1 MNSVVLQ
8 KKKSKCFGREKKIGY
23 RRKKKFGGGGVDLG
37 VIVVGLL
44 SEVMV
49 PFVVGDH
56 DLSLFIV
63 YNGIKIILGR
73 QGSGRPEY

>member
-1 MNSVVLQ
+1 
-8 KKKSKCFGREKKIGY
+8 
-23 RRKKKFGGGGVDLG
+23 
-37 VIVVGLL
+37 
-44 SEVMV
+44 MV